1 MATINYWGLTGVK
14 DSVTVNLTITIDQLI
29 TAIAADEGLA
39 TEYYTVSSLLDPS
52 KSSLTFGD
60 SSTTL
65 TQLGLVDGGT
75 VLCTTNQTGTKQDRQ
90 IQKLEIAAKAR
101 AADSNPRA
109 TYDIS
114 LMPTKYDEN
123 QIINNPNAGGLV
135 DGRPWIETVST
146 FTFYEAFG
154 TTTAISITRYVS
166 GNKIYAL
173 SSTFDVP
180 GVPNARVVVNDIEVL
195 NEGDGVERGHH
206 LVVLDSYGDVI
217 STQRYDTFETVLG
230 DGGAP
235 GRAALNSALG
245 SVASGNI
252 IVLVVYDAS
261 SFDATLRSTINT
273 GYGGTNNNTWTSSRI
288 SHIFIGIK
296 I

>member
-1 MATINYWGLTGVK
+1 MATINITVQSLLNT
-14 DSVTVNLTITIDQLI
+14 SVYDLQIVDTAGTIGDLKTAMETNFSYDADWFDLVFDNQVLDTAQTIGSYGIVEGSSLRI
-29 TAIAADEGLA
+29 HNKIARLA
-39 TEYYTVSSLLDPS
+39 TKELRQKAKLDLS
-52 KSSLTFGD
+52 AL
-60 SSTTL
+60 
-65 TQLGLVDGGT
+65 
-75 VLCTTNQTGTKQDRQ
+75 DRS
-90 IQKLEIAAKAR
+90 AR
-101 AADSNPRA
+101 SNPRA
-109 TYDIS
+109 TYD
-114 LMPTKYDEN
+114 LTTLPTQYNDN
-123 QIINNPNAGGLV
+123 AIIDNPNAGGLV
-135 DGRPWIETVST
+135 AGRPWITT
-146 FTFYEAFG
+146 AAAFTFYETGG
-154 TTTAISITRYVS
+154 TTVAISTTQYVS

-195 NEGDGVERGHH
+195 NVGNGVERGHH

-217 STQRYDTFETVLG
+217 STQRYDTFETVSG

-261 SFDATLRSTINT
+261 SFNSTLRSTINT
-273 GYGGTNNNTWTSSRI
+273 GYGSTNTETWVSSRI